1 MYHIALN
8 KEKKRLIESLKLF
21 SVRFVMAVSNSM
33 LLFFQ
38 KLLFRKSDNPKKIL
52 IFRTGSLGDN
62 LCAIPS
68 MVAIK
73 KKYPGAVI
81 DILSNTGQS
90 NLVSLKNLLDK
101 NLYNSIIDYLGMEKK
116 YLVKMLK
123 GNKYDLVIQLPQTDA
138 GFFRLLRDLFF
149 FRYIAASGWGWQF
162 STVRFFRRT
171 QEKFMLFPNETKR
184 LADIL
189 ESQGIAVD
197 QQRYELNFTEEDH
210 IVVRERMAERK
221 LEAGKKN
228 IALVVGAKRAQNR
241 WSLANFKSVIE
252 GIGNSY
258 NFLIV
263 GGPDD
268 KDLAAPILSL
278 PGVYD
283 FCGSLTPMQSA
294 LLISR
299 CVLTLSNDT
308 GPMHLSYAVGTPVIA
323 LFSSRDFP
331 GKWFP
336 PESEKNKVFRT
347 PGVSCS
353 LCLSENCMNNI
364 CMQAIKT
371 QAVIEAM
378 KERL

>member
-1 MYHIALN
+1 M
-8 KEKKRLIESLKLF
+8 ETLKLF
-21 SVRFVMAVSNSM
+21 SVSFVMVAGNSM

-38 KLLFRKSDNPKKIL
+38 KLLFRKNGNPKRIL

-68 MVAIK
+68 MAAIK
-73 KKYPGAVI
+73 KKYPDAVI

-101 NLYNSIIDYLGMEKK
+101 KLYNNIIDYLGMGKK
-116 YLVKMLK
+116 YLVKLLK
-123 GNKYDLVIQLPQTDA
+123 GNSYDLVIQLPQTDA
-138 GFFRLLRDLFF
+138 SFFRLLRDLFF
-149 FRYIAASGWGWQF
+149 FRYIAAAGWGWQF

-184 LADIL
+184 LANMV

-197 QQRYELNFTEEDH
+197 QQRYDLNFTEED
-210 IVVRERMAERK
+210 IAVVREKMIEKK
-221 LEAGKKN
+221 LAIGKKN
-228 IALVVGAKRAQNR
+228 IAVVVGAKRGQNR
-241 WSLANFKSVIE
+241 WPIANFKTVIE
-252 GIGNSY
+252 GIGDNY

-268 KDLAAPILSL
+268 KALAAPILSL

-283 FCGSLTPMQSA
+283 FCGSLTPVQSA
-294 LLISR
+294 LLISQ

-336 PESEKNKVFRT
+336 PESEKNMVFRT

-353 LCLSENCMNNI
+353 LCLSDNCTNNI
-364 CMQAIKT
+364 CMQAIRT
-371 QAVIEAM
+371 EAVIKAM